1 LAHAL
6 RKDFVLLLSNPILLE
21 YEDVLT
27 RPQHRSFLLAD
38 LGEIDSFLRALLNV
52 GEQLQLGPFRRPT
65 TIDPGDEH
73 VVNLAWR
80 GRADAIVTLN
90 PRHFAVPASQLDI
103 NCLSP
108 GDALRL
114 LEDKDANQ

>member
-1 LAHAL
+1 L
-6 RKDFVLLLSNPILLE
+6 FE

-27 RPQHRSFLLAD
+27 RPQHQPYLLASWED
-38 LGEIDSFLRALLNV
+38 ADVLLRALLV
-52 GEQLQLGPFRRPT
+52 DGEQVQLGPFRRPT

-73 VVNLAWR
+73 VINLAWR

-90 PRHFAVPASQLDI
+90 PRHFAVPAQQLEI
-103 NCLSP
+103 KCLSP

-114 LEDKDANQ
+114 LEVADANQ